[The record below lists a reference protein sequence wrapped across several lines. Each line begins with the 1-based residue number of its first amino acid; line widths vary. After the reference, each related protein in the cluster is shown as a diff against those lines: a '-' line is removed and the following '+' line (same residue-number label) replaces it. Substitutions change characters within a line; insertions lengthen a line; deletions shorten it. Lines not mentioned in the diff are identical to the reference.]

1 MENVASDRSEKKS
14 VLIFR
19 RGCFPFAARVICS
32 FIAHLLKI
40 TFTLLFC
47 HLSEPFL
54 MGPVTAAFY
63 GLGGREVLLAA
74 TRGRLFV
81 QLSDAHKI
89 ICLASISSV
98 LWDEMS

>member
-1 MENVASDRSEKKS
+1 
-14 VLIFR
+14 
-19 RGCFPFAARVICS
+19 
-32 FIAHLLKI
+32 
-40 TFTLLFC
+40 
-47 HLSEPFL
+47 